1 MAVPPSGPTHPDH
14 SPAPPDWGRRSARE
28 LVDHL
33 MASHHP
39 RSRNLLLLLGSASE
53 ACSGL
58 EGPDHPV
65 LSKVRDALR
74 LLGPELLEHL
84 DFEEREL
91 FPVILGREAEG
102 RALPPIWERETGLVE
117 MHRQHDHA
125 QDLLGDLR
133 ILTQDYQPLPGADPR
148 VVRLY
153 GLLKELDEDLELH
166 IELENRWLFSRGD

>member
-1 MAVPPSGPTHPDH
+1 
-14 SPAPPDWGRRSARE
+14 
-28 LVDHL
+28 

-39 RSRNLLLLLGSASE
+39 RSRTLLLLLGSASD

-58 EGPDHPV
+58 EGPDHPG

-91 FPVILGREAEG
+91 FPVILDREKEG
-102 RALPPIWERETGLVE
+102 RALPPIWGRETGLVE

-125 QDLLGDLR
+125 QDLFGDLR
-133 ILTQDYQPLPGADPR
+133 ILTQDYQPPPGADPR
-148 VVRLY
+148 VARLY
-153 GLLKELDEDLELH
+153 DLLKELDEDLELH